1 MYKFEI
7 KKDKAGKFR
16 FHFIAPNGKIMF
28 QSQSYAEKH
37 SAKET
42 IASIKKHAFD
52 AAVIDEG

>member
-16 FHFIAPNGKIMF
+16 FHFIAPNGQIMF
-28 QSQSYAEKH
+28 QSQAYAEKH

-42 IASIKKHAFD
+42 IDSIKKHALD
-52 AAVIDEG
+52 ADVIDEA